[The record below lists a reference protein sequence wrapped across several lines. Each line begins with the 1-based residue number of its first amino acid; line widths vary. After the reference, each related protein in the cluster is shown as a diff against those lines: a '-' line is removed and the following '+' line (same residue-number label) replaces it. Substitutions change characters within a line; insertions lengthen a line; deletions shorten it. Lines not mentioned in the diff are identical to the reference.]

1 VRFRFAIRALSALLF
16 LFSLTAI
23 PPLALSILSAD
34 GLSLEFGGAL
44 IAALA
49 AGLALWYPTRRAEA
63 RLRTRD
69 GFLIVGLLW
78 TGMSLLGS
86 IPFMLT
92 LDMSFVDSLF
102 EAASGYTT
110 TGSTV
115 IVGLDTL
122 PRSILLYRQEIQWIG
137 GIGVI
142 VVAIALLPMLGI
154 GGMQLYKAETPG
166 PLKDERITPRLA
178 KTAKNT
184 FIIYGTLTAAC
195 ALAYWFA
202 GMNTFDAI
210 AHSLSTLSTG
220 GYSTH
225 DASFAFFESDAVNS
239 VAVVFMLVG
248 SISFSIHFLAWRQLG
263 PACYV
268 RDSQTRAFI
277 FITLF
282 VAAIVGLQLF
292 WTGVIDTPLDSL
304 QTALFQVVSVISST
318 GFGVADFSQWPL
330 DLPVLMIFLSFIG
343 GCAGST
349 AGGIKV
355 IRFLILEKQARSHV
369 RKLIHPQ
376 SMNPI
381 RIDHHVVD
389 QSVIEGIWGYFTV
402 YMACFALFMLILML
416 GGMDQVTAFGA
427 VATSLNNLGPG
438 LGDVAV
444 NFAGVG
450 DGSKLL
456 LALAMIFGRLEIFT
470 VLVLIT
476 PDFWRA

>member
-1 VRFRFAIRALSALLF
+1 
-16 LFSLTAI
+16 
-23 PPLALSILSAD
+23 
-34 GLSLEFGGAL
+34 
-44 IAALA
+44 
-49 AGLALWYPTRRAEA
+49 
-63 RLRTRD
+63 
-69 GFLIVGLLW
+69 
-78 TGMSLLGS
+78 MSLLGS
-86 IPFMLT
+86 IPFMLA
-92 LDMSFVDSLF
+92 LDMGFVDSLF
-102 EAASGYTT
+102 ESASGYTT

-115 IVGLDTL
+115 ILGLDAL

-142 VVAIALLPMLGI
+142 VVAIALLPMLRI

-166 PLKDERITPRLA
+166 PLKDERITPRIA
-178 KTAKNT
+178 KTAKN
-184 FIIYGTLTAAC
+184 ICLIYGTLTVAC

-202 GMNTFDAI
+202 GMDAFDAI
-210 AHSLSTLSTG
+210 AHSMTTLSTG

-225 DASFAFFESDAVNS
+225 DASFGFFDSDAINT
-239 VAVVFMLVG
+239 VAIVFMLVG
-248 SISFSIHFLAWRQLG
+248 SISFSVHFLAWRELG
-263 PACYV
+263 PSYYA
-268 RDSQTRAFI
+268 RDSQTRTFI
-277 FITLF
+277 LIALF
-282 VAAIVGLQLF
+282 VSAIVGLQLYR
-292 WTGVIDTPLDSL
+292 TGVMDTPLSSL
-304 QTALFQVVSVISST
+304 RLGLFEVVSVISST
-318 GFGVADFSQWPL
+318 GFGVSDFAQWPL

-355 IRFLILEKQARSHV
+355 IRFLVLEKQARSHV

-381 RIDHHVVD
+381 RIDQHVVD

-402 YMACFALFMLILML
+402 YIACFAVFMLILML

-444 NFAGVG
+444 NFASVG
-450 DGSKLL
+450 EGSKLL
-456 LALAMIFGRLEIFT
+456 LVLAMVFGRLEIFT